1 MKKKSLILNT
11 LIVILTIFATVVM
24 FTGIKLTNGAEPI
37 LETTKLGVFKFFTV
51 DSNILMGITSLI
63 FIILGIKNIE
73 ISKNL
78 YRLKLMAT
86 TSVALTFIVVF
97 AYLGPISKD
106 GIISLLQNSNLFFHL
121 IIPVLSII
129 TFIIEKTNLKL
140 KDTIYGIIPTLIYG
154 TIYTVN
160 ILLHTENGKV
170 SPIYD
175 WYWFVQNG
183 ISTAIII
190 VPIIILITYMISLIL
205 WKLNRR

>member
-1 MKKKSLILNT
+1 MKKKTLILNT
-11 LIVILTIFATVVM
+11 LIVILTIFATIVM

-97 AYLGPISKD
+97 TYLGPISKD

-129 TFIIEKTNLKL
+129 TFIIEKTNLKI

-154 TIYTVN
+154 TIYTAN

-183 ISTAIII
+183 ISTAIIV